1 MFPSLERVFLNG
13 NAMERTTLAFF
24 RTANRTP
31 AMRHAAA
38 FIAKPR
44 THWLLSFQ
52 HD

>member
-1 MFPSLERVFLNG
+1 MFPSLERGFLNH
-13 NAMERTTLAFF
+13 NAIKRKMLALF

-44 THWLLSFQ
+44 THWLLSLRP
-52 HD
+52 